1 MDLKLHFFDNFFD
14 IEKHFLNGTFSLKQ
28 FVTQNIL
35 VSPKSITLYLWL
47 VCYLFLWELL
57 TIN

>member
-28 FVTQNIL
+28 FVAQNIL
-35 VSPKSITLYLWL
+35 VNPKSITLYWKT
-47 VCYLFLWELL
+47 VCG
-57 TIN
+57 